1 LIQAS
6 CCADEQAKY
15 ERRVG
20 VGELDDVG
28 ERPSALADRLPYR
41 PQPGTVD
48 VGVPDRDHPVRTGR
62 GWLGQGLGEFG
73 AGGGGGAGDVV
84 RVGRVDRPLQ
94 RDEDLRAPAG
104 GDGQLIH
111 QAGQRPDV
119 GPELPDSDVAQVQCE
134 FLDHV
139 QLGARQRGR
148 ITVRCGMESGD
159 GDVGV
164 GGGLEIDVDR
174 LAWLYGDVV
183 VER

>member
-1 LIQAS
+1 MWACPTATTL
-6 CCADEQAKY
+6 C
-15 ERRVG
+15 
-20 VGELDDVG
+20 
-28 ERPSALADRLPYR
+28 ALAEA
-41 PQPGTVD
+41 
-48 VGVPDRDHPVRTGR
+48 
-62 GWLGQGLGEFG
+62 GW
-73 AGGGGGAGDVV
+73 ARASASSARAGGGGAGDVV

-164 GGGLEIDVDR
+164 GGGLEIDIDR